1 MLRRGNTRPYHWAD
15 KTMSVLRADQLEAC
29 EKDLT
34 GFPAVC
40 LFDASC
46 QDRDA
51 EKLYDLS
58 WYAEEDKASGNQPL
72 LHRVSDLRSRVLS
85 GFAPEMAL
93 LPGEEHDLLVR
104 TVLFGGHLA
113 LQDWNDLIPA
123 RSLIRRLWCRGEWK
137 DNVLVLHMPHQLC
150 ATALILL
157 AGDEHR
163 KLRDIVEHV
172 IDGIDNTLYLMGMM
186 QAAPAL
192 RHLQTLLAG
201 TCAEGHPDLAERML
215 RAAFDYTYDRE
226 GQLVLLHPGLA
237 EPDGMITKF
246 SSFSRTS
253 SYQSMTSDVMNTAS
267 ASVMDLESPL
277 YDRMLSV
284 LDGAVR
290 PEISPED
297 AVEDLIILAKQ
308 GVPYK
313 DMKEVLSSMLVSYP
327 TREMLASLEN
337 LSGQIPRWLYFSSS
351 QVQ

>member
-1 MLRRGNTRPYHWAD
+1 
-15 KTMSVLRADQLEAC
+15 
-29 EKDLT
+29 
-34 GFPAVC
+34 
-40 LFDASC
+40 
-46 QDRDA
+46 
-51 EKLYDLS
+51 
-58 WYAEEDKASGNQPL
+58 
-72 LHRVSDLRSRVLS
+72 
-85 GFAPEMAL
+85 MAL

-137 DNVLVLHMPHQLC
+137 DNVLILHMPHQLC

-253 SYQSMTSDVMNTAS
+253 SYQSMTSDAMNTAS

-297 AVEDLIILAKQ
+297 AVEDLILCGYAER
-308 GVPYK
+308 PYITAWACR
-313 DMKEVLSSMLVSYP
+313 LS
-327 TREMLASLEN
+327 RCE
-337 LSGQIPRWLYFSSS
+337 GGDR
-351 QVQ
+351 

>member
-40 LFDASC
+40 LFDVSC
-46 QDRDA
+46 LDRDA

-58 WYAEEDKASGNQPL
+58 WYAEEDKASGSQPL
-72 LHRVSDLRSRVLS
+72 LHRVSDLRNRVLS

-104 TVLFGGHLA
+104 LVLFGGHLA

-137 DNVLVLHMPHQLC
+137 DNVLILYMPHQLC

-157 AGDEHR
+157 AGEEHR

-201 TCAEGHPDLAERML
+201 TCAEGHPELAERML

-253 SYQSMTSDVMNTAS
+253 SFQSLTSDAMNTAS
-267 ASVMDLESPL
+267 ASVMDLESPI

-313 DMKEVLSSMLVSYP
+313 DMKEVLSSVLVSLP
-327 TREMLASLEN
+327 TPEMLKA
-337 LSGQIPRWLYFSSS
+337 LSDLSSRIPRWVWFSSS
-351 QVQ
+351 KVQ

>member
-1 MLRRGNTRPYHWAD
+1 
-15 KTMSVLRADQLEAC
+15 MSVLRADQLEAC

-85 GFAPEMAL
+85 GFAAEMAL

-137 DNVLVLHMPHQLC
+137 DNVLILHMPHQLC

-226 GQLVLLHPGLA
+226 GQLVLLHPGL
-237 EPDGMITKF
+237 ITKF

-253 SYQSMTSDVMNTAS
+253 SYQSMTSDAMNTAS